1 MGRCRRRGGRDRSG
15 GSLGSILSVF
25 LVLAALITLLV
36 LVSMLRWP
44 ALRRMGLRN
53 AGRRKWNTLLV
64 VVGSMVG
71 TALIAGS
78 LVLND
83 STGRFQYQQ
92 AEKTLGE
99 IDEVVQLTSQRLPND
114 TRPIPAFDLAAV
126 QSVTQ
131 EAIREQTLLYQE
143 SAFDIDGL
151 LPALTQE
158 VPAEVLENGSAEVL
172 LTSPSV
178 TLVGVDWGQ
187 LRRFGE
193 DPPEVAQRPAPGTGR
208 VYASERLARAL
219 ELRAGSRL
227 RLRGPDGAREFTVA
241 EVLPEQGV
249 QGYISRFSSAE
260 GTVVLDLTA
269 ARELLGVPQSHVN
282 TLFVSNQ
289 GDVVSGVEASGPI
302 AEAVQEL
309 LKGRASGGSFAVSQ
323 VKQDTLEPG
332 FSIGDI
338 FLMISS
344 FAILAGI
351 LLIINIYTMLA
362 EERKG
367 EMGILRAVA
376 LKRGG
381 LVRLFVFE
389 GYAYS
394 ILASLLGTLT
404 GVAVA
409 AGLVWGLNRSVSA
422 FEGLPGFNV
431 RIPFYTRPQ
440 SLLFAA
446 AAGLLITF
454 LTVFFTSLR
463 ISGLNIVTA
472 IRDLPEQRNVR
483 RSRLWLAVQI
493 GVLVLGAVGSF
504 AGFSLPNGYLM
515 LVGPV
520 LAAFGFGFLLARAV
534 PARAVWTVICIA
546 VMAYAYFA
554 NELQPVADAND
565 DSPAMFFLEGFFLV
579 LAAVLLTTFNLNIVF
594 SGLRA
599 LIRRSPT
606 LAPIL
611 RIAVAYP
618 ASRRARTGFTLAM
631 FALILY
637 IVTISSI
644 FNSTQTAAS
653 ERTRDNQLSG
663 YDGFTQAGPVTP
675 ITGFGDSI
683 RSNAVLRASVSDH
696 AEVRSGQVE
705 LPKYAAAEYQT
716 PFGPPTGEPPP
727 GSKLAEYLTFAPA
740 SYLERTR
747 DELDLRAA
755 EYPTDRAAWQALA
768 RDQNLAILTFPYN
781 GEGEFQARP
790 ELGPGDTLRVRD
802 PVSGRE
808 ATKTIIGRMAP
819 PSGFALGV
827 INGVIVGDA
836 VAKEFPRL
844 ETSSTFLFHVTPGAD
859 PVAVGRE
866 LKREFAGNGAQSF
879 LVADLVGRIESFT
892 GTFVRI
898 VQAFLAFGLIVG
910 VAGLAVISARA
921 VHERRR
927 DIGTLRAVGFPRT
940 DIGWQFIVES
950 SLVALLG
957 IGIGI
962 ASGTLGGYNLF
973 RFAVDNP
980 DARFVFPWGE
990 MALIGLG
997 VWIAA
1002 LLFTIV
1008 PAFRASQVPP
1018 VEALRYQG

>member
-1 MGRCRRRGGRDRSG
+1 MF
-15 GSLGSILSVF
+15 LG
-25 LVLAALITLLV
+25 LAALITLLV

-44 ALRRMGLRN
+44 ALRRIGLRN
-53 AGRRKWNTLLV
+53 VGRRKWNTLLV

-83 STGRFQYQQ
+83 STGRFQHQQ

-99 IDEVVQLTSQRLPND
+99 IDEVVQLSSQRLPND
-114 TRPIPAFDLAAV
+114 TRPIPTFDLAAV
-126 QSVTQ
+126 QNITPL
-131 EAIREQTLLYQE
+131 AIREQTLLYQE
-143 SAFDIDGL
+143 SVYEVDGL

-158 VPAEVLENGSAEVL
+158 VPAEVLENGSAEIL
-172 LTSPSV
+172 LTSPAV
-178 TLVGVDWGQ
+178 TLVGVDWEQ
-187 LRRFGE
+187 LRQFGL
-193 DPPEVAQRPAPGTGR
+193 DPPAVAQRPAPGSGG

-227 RLRGPDGAREFTVA
+227 RLRGPRGGQEFTVA

-260 GTVVLDLTA
+260 GTIVLDLAA
-269 ARELLGVPQSHVN
+269 ARRLLGVAPSQVN
-282 TLFVSNQ
+282 TLFVSNR
-289 GDVVSGVEASGPI
+289 GDVVSGAAASVPV

-309 LKGRASGGSFAVSQ
+309 LKGRAPGGSFGVSQ

-376 LKRGG
+376 LRRGG
-381 LVRLFVFE
+381 LVRLFVYE

-394 ILASLLGTLT
+394 ILASVLGTLA
-404 GVAVA
+404 GVGVA

-440 SLLFAA
+440 SLLLAA
-446 AAGLLITF
+446 ASGLLITF

-472 IRDLPEQRNVR
+472 IRDLPEQRNTR
-483 RSRLWLAVQI
+483 KSRLWLVVQT
-493 GVLVLGAVGSF
+493 GVLLLGATGAL

-520 LAAFGFGFLLARAV
+520 LAAFGSGFLLARGL
-534 PARAVWTVICIA
+534 PARAVWTLICA
-546 VMAYAYFA
+546 LVMAYAYFA
-554 NELQPVADAND
+554 NELQPVADANND
-565 DSPAMFFLEGFFLV
+565 NPAMFFLEGFFLV
-579 LAAVLLTTFNLNIVF
+579 LSAVLLTTFNLNIVF

-618 ASRRARTGFTLAM
+618 AARRARTGFTLAM

-663 YDGFTQAGPVTP
+663 YDGFTQPGPVTP
-675 ITGFGDSI
+675 ITGFDARVG
-683 RSNAVLRASVSDH
+683 SNAVLRESVADH
-696 AEVRSGQVE
+696 AEIRAGQVE

-716 PFGPPTGEPPP
+716 PFGPPTGAPPP
-727 GSKLAEYLTFAPA
+727 GAKLAEYLTFAPS
-740 SYLERTR
+740 SYLDRTT
-747 DELDLRAA
+747 DALDLRAA
-755 EYPTDRAAWQALA
+755 EYPSDRAAWQALS
-768 RDQNLAILTFPYN
+768 RDSSLAILSFPYN
-781 GEGEFQARP
+781 GERDFQARP
-790 ELGPGDTLRVRD
+790 ELGPGDVLHVRD
-802 PVSGRE
+802 PASGRE
-808 ATKTIIGRMAP
+808 ATKTIIARMAP

-827 INGVIVGDA
+827 INGVIVGEA
-836 VAKEFPRL
+836 AATEFPQL
-844 ETSSTFLFHVTPGAD
+844 EMASTFLFHVTEGAD

-879 LVADLVGRIESFT
+879 LVADLVGRIESFMN
-892 GTFVRI
+892 TFVRI

-927 DIGTLRAVGFPRT
+927 DIGTLRAVGFPRS

-1002 LLFTIV
+1002 LVFTIV